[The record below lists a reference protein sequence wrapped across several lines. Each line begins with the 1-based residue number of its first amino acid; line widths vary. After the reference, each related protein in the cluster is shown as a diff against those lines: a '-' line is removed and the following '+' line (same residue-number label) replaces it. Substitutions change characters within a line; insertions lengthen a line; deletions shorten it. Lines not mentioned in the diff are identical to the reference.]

1 MVKVNNM
8 GKRLCLIGL
17 GLMIAISGMMAQA
30 GIVRGNITDASYH
43 EVLPGTNVSVG
54 SAGTVAD
61 VEGNYMLSL
70 PAGNHQL
77 MFSYIGYQSVVKEVT
92 IQAGDTLTLNIAL
105 LLETSVL
112 KTATVTSG
120 KFARLLSEETVSL
133 EVLKPGL
140 INNTGKVSL
149 DKALEKI
156 PGFTIIDGQA
166 NIRGGSGF
174 SQGAGSRVLLLVDD
188 MPILQADAGYPNWND
203 VPVENIEQV
212 EVLKGA
218 ASALYGSSALNGVV
232 NVRTAGARSV
242 PVTGGAFWAGA
253 VGSPRDKSQ
262 QWWGSDTLASPATIG
277 VNMYHRQRLGK
288 LDVVLGAFYQNTQ
301 SHNKDTY
308 DEYGRVNVSLK
319 YHFHERLY
327 ATVSGNLNQGRTG
340 SFFYW
345 NGESQRFQGAPT
357 TISQRDRLR
366 FNIDPQL
373 TYYDKQGNKHRFLS
387 RYFSV
392 DNDNQ
397 VSNGADQSNTSYVV
411 YSEYQFQRNFKAL
424 NMVFT
429 SGLVGTWNSVTAQ
442 LYGDTTFSSRNLA
455 AYAQADKKI
464 GPKLNASLGIRLE
477 NNVLFNPGFS
487 YLLGT
492 VEPSEEEE
500 TKPVIRAGLNY
511 ALAKATFLRA
521 SWGQGYRYPTVA
533 ERYIFTN
540 AGFFILPNP
549 NSSSETAWSA
559 ELGLKQGI
567 RIGGFEGFV
576 DLAAFYSRFYDML
589 EFNLVGFGFS
599 SQNVGQTDISG
610 AEITILGKGK
620 LLGVPMGIL
629 TGYTL
634 IDPNF
639 LTWDPRPIEPGS
651 TPTLGQLNYNNSSE
665 KGDNVLKYRSRHTF
679 KFDLETQW
687 PAFNFGIET
696 FYASHLAAI
705 DFIFLAIVPGLRQ
718 YRDQNNQGF
727 LVNNLRTSY
736 QFNHKVK
743 LSLFLNNILNEDY
756 TVRPGLMEAPRN
768 IQLRVDWK
776 L

>member
-1 MVKVNNM
+1 MI
-8 GKRLCLIGL
+8 KRLLLTTLCLLIAVRY
-17 GLMIAISGMMAQA
+17 MIAQEGV
-30 GIVRGNITDASYH
+30 VRGIITDASYH
-43 EVLPGTNVSVG
+43 EVLPGTNVSIG
-54 SAGTVAD
+54 SLGTVAD
-61 VEGNYMLSL
+61 IDGNYTLSL
-70 PAGNHQL
+70 PAGNYQL
-77 MFSYIGYQSVVKEVT
+77 MFSFIGYQSIVKEIT
-92 IQAGDTLTLNIAL
+92 IKANDTLTLDVAL

-232 NVRTAGARSV
+232 NVRTAGARATAQ
-242 PVTGGAFWAGA
+242 TGGALWAGA
-253 VGSPRDKSQ
+253 VGSPRDKDQ

-277 VNMYHRQRLGK
+277 VNMYHRQRFGK

-308 DEYGRVNVSLK
+308 DEYGRVNMSLK

-327 ATVSGNLNQGRTG
+327 ATLSGNVNQGRTG

-345 NGESQRFQGAPT
+345 NGENQRYQGAPT

-373 TYYDKQGNKHRFLS
+373 TYYDKQGNKHRLLS

-464 GPKLNASLGIRLE
+464 GSKLNASLGIRLE

-500 TKPVIRAGLNY
+500 TKPVLRAGLNY

-549 NSSSETAWSA
+549 NSTSETAWSA

-576 DLAAFYSRFYDML
+576 DLAAFYSRFNDML

-610 AEITILGKGK
+610 AEITLLGKGK
-620 LLGVPMGIL
+620 LLGIPLGML

-718 YRDQNNQGF
+718 YREENNQGF

-736 QFNHKVK
+736 QFNHKFK
-743 LSLFLNNILNEDY
+743 LSLFLNNMFNEDY
-756 TVRPGLMEAPRN
+756 TVRPGLMESPRN
-768 IQLRVDWK
+768 IQLRIDWK